1 MYKSRNLIAL
11 LFCVAVL
18 GACNND
24 ADDLED
30 RLDNVEGVLGS
41 ESPIKANF
49 STTDYND
56 AAFTRKASYSI
67 KPSSYDAQI
76 SDYQNGYYHVEIYRL
91 GDIDWEEYA
100 LIEFDYNA
108 ETKEVSSEY
117 AELYFRNNVGSGRQA
132 SFYKGNVENTIEI
145 KVKSINLE
153 TGSIGVN
160 VIASSTESY
169 GGNVFEGQPMNL
181 TLSFSGRLPIYL
193 AGD

>member
-1 MYKSRNLIAL
+1 MYKFRNSIAL
-11 LFCVAVL
+11 LFCLAVL

-24 ADDLED
+24 VDDLED

-56 AAFTRKASYSI
+56 APFTRKANYSI

-76 SDYQNGYYHVEIYRL
+76 SDYQNGYYHVVIYRL
-91 GDIDWEEYA
+91 RDIDWEEYA

-108 ETKEVSSEY
+108 ETKEVSGEY
-117 AELYFRNNVGSGRQA
+117 AELYFRNDVGSSRQVW
-132 SFYKGNVENTIEI
+132 FNKDDVENTIEI
-145 KVKSINLE
+145 TVKSINLE

-160 VIASSTESY
+160 VIASSTENY
-169 GGNVFEGQPMNL
+169 GGNIFEGEPMNL

-193 AGD
+193 AAD